1 MGTERNFKKEKR
13 KTEVT
18 TVTEVALL
26 GGRMRLAR
34 HLVLI
39 YLSTALVACSV
50 KAQTAGGLI
59 TRTPESVEQTRR
71 SEHRVTLDVQV
82 TDVSGNAVSG
92 LGQQDLTLFD
102 NGHLQTVTSFREIGA
117 SGAPAPIEAILL
129 LDTMNA
135 SFQDVVIER
144 EGIDKFLRQNGGHLA
159 LPVSIVF
166 LSDTG
171 VKLNK
176 PSQDGNSLGE
186 DLKKMQTPMRVL
198 GSAQGAEGAQDRSQ
212 RSLRAVQ
219 MLSSYE
225 APRPGRKLLIWVGPG
240 WPLLSRST
248 AQVSAKDQR
257 RYFDSIVDMTTALR
271 RAHITLYSVAPLN
284 LAQVGGQNPFLYQA
298 YLKGVENPA
307 QADSQNLALQ
317 VLAVHSGGLVLGQ
330 SGDLAGQISLCIAD
344 GQTYYEISFDAVED
358 GTSIQYRALQV
369 KLNRTGTLARTNSA
383 YYAGVP
389 EDTAGAPPSTSAL
402 STTPAVPGSQLLQA
416 EARLV
421 VEDVTVLDKKG
432 LPVKGLSSADFV
444 LREDNTPQKI
454 VSVEEHSALGEVV
467 AVAPAVASADGTVVA
482 SNKPP
487 AESVWNVLLI
497 DLYNTP
503 NEARGRLQSQL
514 EQFLKQLPEH
524 EPVALVT
531 MSSHIKVETSFQDGA
546 GEAYRYLRKNGLGP
560 VDSSTPANIVE
571 RQEPDMPSADL
582 AGTVV
587 PHQANTDVDRQANRG
602 QTTMDCFSALA
613 QWLAPYPGRKKVYWL
628 SGGFPL
634 QGQPFGVAG
643 YSLNRP
649 GLGPDTKGG
658 HPIPMQ
664 QKTDKELEMA
674 RVAIYPLDSRGVAAP
689 DTAGVTSADT
699 TYTANVAIVSGM
711 DDDLSAGRRQEMLE
725 IAKATGGTAQF
736 NNNISQALRDDFNR
750 ANTYYTVAY
759 TPPDKEWQ
767 GAYHRIQV
775 SVDKPEAQLVYRD
788 GYYARTAE
796 AEAKPTPEQFR
807 DALRLGA
814 PSEQAVQFTSQIT
827 KSGESATVEYGVE
840 PRTVNFQEDAS
851 GQFLTDIDFAILEYD
866 AKGKVLEKSAIRL
879 SGKMTPEQRAHLSS
893 KTLSAKQT
901 ITLRAGATNLVLGV
915 RDRVSG
921 RIGRVEVPLGSP

>member
-1 MGTERNFKKEKR
+1 
-13 KTEVT
+13 
-18 TVTEVALL
+18 
-26 GGRMRLAR
+26 MRRAQ

-39 YLSTALVACSV
+39 YLSTTFLACSV
-50 KAQTAGGLI
+50 VAQTTGGLI
-59 TRTPESVEQTRR
+59 KRTPEGVEQTKR
-71 SEHRVTLDVQV
+71 SERRVTLDVQV
-82 TDVSGNAVSG
+82 TDVSGKAVSG

-102 NGHLQTVTSFREIGA
+102 NGHPQTVTSFREIGG
-117 SGAPAPIEAILL
+117 SSVPAPTEAILL

-135 SFQDVVIER
+135 SPADVVIER
-144 EGIDKFLRQNGGHLA
+144 QGIDQFLRQNGGHLA

-166 LSDTG
+166 LADTG

-176 PSQDGNSLGE
+176 ASQDGNSLAE
-186 DLKKMQTPMRVL
+186 DLKKLQTPMRVL
-198 GSAQGAEGAQDRSQ
+198 SSAQGAEGAQDRSQ

-219 MLSSYE
+219 QLSIYE
-225 APRPGRKLLIWVGPG
+225 AARPGRKLLIWVGPG

-248 AQVSAKDQR
+248 VQLGAKDQR
-257 RYFDSIVDMTTALR
+257 RYFDSIVDITTALR

-284 LAQVGGQNPFLYQA
+284 LAEVGGPNPFLYKS

-307 QADSQNLALQ
+307 QADSPNLAIQ
-317 VLAVHSGGLVLGQ
+317 VLAVHSGGLVLSK
-330 SGDLAGQISLCIAD
+330 SGDLAGEISLCTAD
-344 GQTYYEISFDAVED
+344 GQKYYEISFDAAGD
-358 GTSIQYRALQV
+358 DTSIQYRALQV
-369 KLNRTGTLARTNSA
+369 KVERPGAQARTSSA
-383 YYAGVP
+383 YYTGVP
-389 EDTAGAPPSTSAL
+389 QDTAGVPPSTSAL
-402 STTPAVPGSQLLQA
+402 STAPAVPAPQVLKAQ
-416 EARLV
+416 ARLV
-421 VEDVTVLDKKG
+421 LEDVTALDKNG

-454 VSVEEHSALGEVV
+454 VSVEEHGALADATSA
-467 AVAPAVASADGTVVA
+467 APTGGSPDGTIVA

-487 AESVWNVLLI
+487 AGSVWNVVLI

-531 MSSHIKVETSFQDGA
+531 MSGHIKIETSFQDGA

-560 VDSSTPANIVE
+560 VDSSTPGSIVE

-602 QTTMDCFSALA
+602 QTTMDCFSAIA
-613 QWLAPYPGRKKVYWL
+613 QWLAPYPGRKNVYWL

-634 QGQPFGVAG
+634 QGRPFGVAG
-643 YSLNRP
+643 Y
-649 GLGPDTKGG
+649 GADTKGG

-664 QKTDKELEMA
+664 QKTDKELETA
-674 RVAIYPLDSRGVAAP
+674 RVAIYPVDSRGVPAP
-689 DTAGVTSADT
+689 DIAGITSADT
-699 TYTANVAIVSGM
+699 TYTGGVAVASAM
-711 DDDLSAGRRQEMLE
+711 DADLSAGRRQEMLA

-736 NNNISQALRDDFNR
+736 NNNITQALRDDFNI
-750 ANTYYTVAY
+750 ANTYYTIAY
-759 TPPDKEWQ
+759 TPPDKDWQ
-767 GAYHRIQV
+767 GGYHRVQI
-775 SVDKPEAQLVYRD
+775 SVDKPEAQLVYRE
-788 GYYARTAE
+788 GYYARSAE

-814 PSEQAVQFTSQIT
+814 PAEQALQFTSQIT
-827 KSGESATVEYGVE
+827 KSGELATVEYGVE
-840 PRTVNFQEDAS
+840 PKTVNFEEDAS
-851 GQFLTDIDFAILEYD
+851 GQLLIDIDFAILEYD
-866 AKGKVLEKSAIRL
+866 AKGKVLDKSAIRL
-879 SGKMTPEQRAHLSS
+879 SGKMTPEQRVHLTS

-901 ITLRAGATNLVLGV
+901 ITLKAGATNLVLGV

-921 RIGRVEVPLGSP
+921 RFGRVEVPLINP

>member
-1 MGTERNFKKEKR
+1 MCLQ
-13 KTEVT
+13 
-18 TVTEVALL
+18 ALL
-26 GGRMRLAR
+26 LVCLLAGS
-34 HLVLI
+34 LV
-39 YLSTALVACSV
+39 CSV
-50 KAQTAGGLI
+50 DAQTTGGL
-59 TRTPESVEQTRR
+59 TKRTPENVEQTRR
-71 SEHRVTLDVQV
+71 SERRVTLDVQV
-82 TDVSGNAVSG
+82 TDASGTPVSG
-92 LGQQDLTLFD
+92 LEQQDLTLLD
-102 NGHLQTVTSFREIGA
+102 DGHPQTITSFREI
-117 SGAPAPIEAILL
+117 SGSSVPPPAEAILL

-135 SFQDVVIER
+135 SSADVVIER
-144 EGIDKFLRQNGGHLA
+144 QGIDKFLRQNGGHLA

-166 LSDTG
+166 LADTG

-176 PSQDGNSLGE
+176 ASQNGNALAE

-219 MLSSYE
+219 MLSTYE
-225 APRPGRKLLIWVGPG
+225 VARPGRKLLIWVGPG

-248 AQVSAKDQR
+248 AQLSAKDQR
-257 RYFDSIVDMTTALR
+257 RYYDSIVDMTTALR

-284 LAQVGGQNPFLYQA
+284 LAQVSGQNSFLYQA

-307 QADSQNLALQ
+307 QADSPNLALQ

-330 SGDLAGQISLCIAD
+330 SGDLAGQISLCVAD
-344 GQTYYEISFDAVED
+344 GQRYYEISFDAAEA
-358 GTSIQYRALQV
+358 GTSIQYRALHM
-369 KLNRTGTLARTNSA
+369 KLNRTGTQARTNSA

-389 EDTAGAPPSTSAL
+389 QDTAGAPPSTSAL
-402 STTPAVPGSQLLQA
+402 STAPAVPASQVLQT

-421 VEDVTVLDKKG
+421 LEDVTVLDKKG

-444 LREDNTPQKI
+444 LREDNAPQKI

-467 AVAPAVASADGTVVA
+467 AVAPTVASVDGTVVA
-482 SNKPP
+482 SNKPQ
-487 AESVWNVLLI
+487 AGSVWNVVLI

-503 NEARGRLQSQL
+503 NEVRGRLQSQL

-531 MSSHIKVETSFQDGA
+531 MSSHIKIETSFQDGA

-587 PHQANTDVDRQANRG
+587 SHQSNTDVDRQANRG

-613 QWLAPYPGRKKVYWL
+613 QWLAPYPGRKNVYWL

-634 QGQPFGVAG
+634 QGRPFGVAG
-643 YSLNRP
+643 YSLNSP
-649 GLGPDTKGG
+649 DLGADTKGG

-664 QKTDKELEMA
+664 QKTDKELETA
-674 RVAIYPLDSRGVAAP
+674 RVAIYPVDSRGVPAP
-689 DTAGVTSADT
+689 DIAGVTSADT
-699 TYTANVAIVSGM
+699 TYTANVAIVSEI
-711 DDDLSAGRRQEMLE
+711 DADLSAARRQEMLE

-736 NNNISQALRDDFNR
+736 NNNITQALRDDFNR

-759 TPPDKEWQ
+759 PPPDKEWQ
-767 GAYHRIQV
+767 GAYHRIQI
-775 SVDKPEAQLVYRD
+775 SVDKPEAQLVYRL
-788 GYYARTAE
+788 GYYARNAE
-796 AEAKPTPEQFR
+796 AVAKPSPERFR
-807 DALRLGA
+807 DGLRLGA
-814 PSEQAVQFTSQIT
+814 PAEQAVQFTSQIT
-827 KSGESATVEYGVE
+827 KSGELETVEYGVE
-840 PRTVNFQEDAS
+840 PKTVNFQQDAS
-851 GQFLTDIDFAILEYD
+851 GEFLTDIDFAIMEYD
-866 AKGKVLEKSAIRL
+866 AKGKVLDKSLIRL
-879 SGKMTPEQRAHLSS
+879 SGKMTAQQVANLSS

-901 ITLRAGATNLVLGV
+901 IPLKTGATTLVLGV
-915 RDRVSG
+915 RDQISG
-921 RIGRVEVPLGSP
+921 RFGKVEVPLIAR

>member
-1 MGTERNFKKEKR
+1 MRSWPSLQLCPECVPL
-13 KTEVT
+13 TEVT
-18 TVTEVALL
+18 TVTEVAVLR
-26 GGRMRLAR
+26 GRMRLAR
-34 HLVLI
+34 YLVLI

-50 KAQTAGGLI
+50 KAQTTGGLI

-102 NGHLQTVTSFREIGA
+102 NGHPQTVTSFREIGA
-117 SGAPAPIEAILL
+117 SGATAPIEAILL

-144 EGIDKFLRQNGGHLA
+144 QGIDKFLRQNGGHLA

-176 PSQDGNSLGE
+176 PSQDGNSLAE
-186 DLKKMQTPMRVL
+186 DLKKIQTPMRVL

-212 RSLRAVQ
+212 RSLRALQ

-225 APRPGRKLLIWVGPG
+225 AARPGRKLLIWVGPG

-257 RYFDSIVDMTTALR
+257 RYFDSIVDTTTALR

-344 GQTYYEISFDAVED
+344 GRTYYEISFDAVED

-369 KLNRTGTLARTNSA
+369 KLNRTGTVARTNSA

-389 EDTAGAPPSTSAL
+389 EETAGAPPSTSAS

-421 VEDVTVLDKKG
+421 VEDVTVLDKQG

-467 AVAPAVASADGTVVA
+467 AVAPTVASADGTVVA

-514 EQFLKQLPEH
+514 EQFLKQLPEN

-560 VDSSTPANIVE
+560 VDSSTP
-571 RQEPDMPSADL
+571 
-582 AGTVV
+582 
-587 PHQANTDVDRQANRG
+587 
-602 QTTMDCFSALA
+602 
-613 QWLAPYPGRKKVYWL
+613 
-628 SGGFPL
+628 
-634 QGQPFGVAG
+634 
-643 YSLNRP
+643 
-649 GLGPDTKGG
+649 
-658 HPIPMQ
+658 
-664 QKTDKELEMA
+664 
-674 RVAIYPLDSRGVAAP
+674 
-689 DTAGVTSADT
+689 
-699 TYTANVAIVSGM
+699 
-711 DDDLSAGRRQEMLE
+711 
-725 IAKATGGTAQF
+725 
-736 NNNISQALRDDFNR
+736 
-750 ANTYYTVAY
+750 
-759 TPPDKEWQ
+759 
-767 GAYHRIQV
+767 
-775 SVDKPEAQLVYRD
+775 
-788 GYYARTAE
+788 
-796 AEAKPTPEQFR
+796 
-807 DALRLGA
+807 
-814 PSEQAVQFTSQIT
+814 
-827 KSGESATVEYGVE
+827 
-840 PRTVNFQEDAS
+840 
-851 GQFLTDIDFAILEYD
+851 
-866 AKGKVLEKSAIRL
+866 GK
-879 SGKMTPEQRAHLSS
+879 HC
-893 KTLSAKQT
+893 
-901 ITLRAGATNLVLGV
+901 
-915 RDRVSG
+915 
-921 RIGRVEVPLGSP
+921 

>member
-1 MGTERNFKKEKR
+1 
-13 KTEVT
+13 
-18 TVTEVALL
+18 
-26 GGRMRLAR
+26 MRLG

-39 YLSTALVACSV
+39 YLATAFVACSV
-50 KAQTAGGLI
+50 KAQTTGGLI
-59 TRTPESVEQTRR
+59 KRTPESAEQARR
-71 SEHRVTLDVQV
+71 SERRVTLDVQV
-82 TDVSGNAVSG
+82 TDVSGKAVSG

-102 NGHLQTVTSFREIGA
+102 NGHPQTLTSFREIG
-117 SGAPAPIEAILL
+117 GTDVPAPTEAILL

-135 SFQDVVIER
+135 SLEDVVIER
-144 EGIDKFLRQNGGHLA
+144 QGIDKFLRQNGGHLA

-166 LSDTG
+166 LADTG

-176 PSQDGNSLGE
+176 ASQDGNSLAE
-186 DLKKMQTPMRVL
+186 DLKKLQTPMRVL
-198 GSAQGAEGAQDRSQ
+198 GSAQGAGGAQDRSQ
-212 RSLRAVQ
+212 RSLRAMQ
-219 MLSSYE
+219 LLSTYE
-225 APRPGRKLLIWVGPG
+225 AARPGRKLLIWVGPG

-248 AQVSAKDQR
+248 AQLSAQDQK

-284 LAQVGGQNPFLYQA
+284 LAQVSGQNPFFYKT

-307 QADSQNLALQ
+307 QADSPNLALQ
-317 VLAVHSGGLVLGQ
+317 VLALHSGGLVLDK

-344 GQTYYEISFDAVED
+344 GQRYYEISFDAAED

-369 KLNRTGTLARTNSA
+369 KVDRTGAQARTNSA

-389 EDTAGAPPSTSAL
+389 QSTAGSPQATPSQSTSGTA
-402 STTPAVPGSQLLQA
+402 PASPVLLT

-421 VEDVTVLDKKG
+421 IEDVTVLDKKG

-444 LREDNTPQKI
+444 LQEDNNPQKI
-454 VSVEEHSALGEVV
+454 VSFEEHSAVEGAMAAAPSDN
-467 AVAPAVASADGTVVA
+467 AVTADGATVV

-487 AESVWNVLLI
+487 AGNVWNVVLI

-503 NEARGRLQSQL
+503 NDARGRLQSQV

-531 MSSHIKVETSFQDGA
+531 MLSHIKVETSFQDGA
-546 GEAYRYLRKNGLGP
+546 GAVYRYLRKNGLGP
-560 VDSSTPANIVE
+560 VDASTPADMIGGQDVL
-571 RQEPDMPSADL
+571 MPSADIE
-582 AGTVV
+582 GTTIVN
-587 PHQANTDVDRQANRG
+587 QANVDVDRQANRA

-613 QWLAPYPGRKKVYWL
+613 QWLAPYPGKKNVYWL

-643 YSLNRP
+643 YSLN
-649 GLGPDTKGG
+649 TAEIKEG

-664 QKTDKELEMA
+664 QKTDKELESA
-674 RVAIYPLDSRGVAAP
+674 RVAIYPVDSRGVAAP
-689 DTAGVTSADT
+689 DVPGVTTADS
-699 TYTANVAIVSGM
+699 TYGGSVAVLTAK
-711 DDDLSAGRRQEMLE
+711 DDDLLAARRSEMLE
-725 IAKATGGTAQF
+725 IAKATGGTARF
-736 NNNISQALRDDFNR
+736 SNNIAGALRDDFNL
-750 ANTYYTVAY
+750 ANSYYTVAY
-759 TPPDKEWQ
+759 TPSDKEWQ

-775 SVDKPEAQLVYRD
+775 SVDKPEAQLVFRE
-788 GYYARTAE
+788 GYYARSAE
-796 AEAKPTPEQFR
+796 PEAKPTPEQFR

-814 PSEQAVQFTSQIT
+814 PSEQAVQFTSQII

-840 PRTVNFQEDAS
+840 PKTVNFEEDAS

-866 AKGKVLEKSAIRL
+866 AKGKVLDKSAIRL
-879 SGKMTPEQRAHLSS
+879 SGKMTPEQRVHLSS

-901 ITLRAGATNLVLGV
+901 ITLKVGATNLVLGV

-921 RIGRVEVPLGSP
+921 RFGRVEVPLGKP

>member
-1 MGTERNFKKEKR
+1 
-13 KTEVT
+13 
-18 TVTEVALL
+18 
-26 GGRMRLAR
+26 MRLAR

-39 YLSTALVACSV
+39 YLSTAFVACSV
-50 KAQTAGGLI
+50 AQTTAGLI
-59 TRTPESVEQTRR
+59 KRTPESVEQTRR
-71 SEHRVTLDVQV
+71 SERRVTLDVQV
-82 TDVSGNAVSG
+82 TDVSGKAVSG

-102 NGHLQTVTSFREIGA
+102 NGHPQTVTSFREIGG
-117 SGAPAPIEAILL
+117 SDVPAPAEAILL

-135 SFQDVVIER
+135 SFQDVAIER

-166 LSDTG
+166 LADTG

-176 PSQDGNSLGE
+176 ASQDGNSLAE
-186 DLKKMQTPMRVL
+186 DLKKLQTPMRVL
-198 GSAQGAEGAQDRSQ
+198 GSAQGADGAQDRSQ
-212 RSLRAVQ
+212 RSLRAMQ
-219 MLSSYE
+219 LLSTYE
-225 APRPGRKLLIWVGPG
+225 AARPGRKLLIWVGPG

-248 AQVSAKDQR
+248 AELSTQDQR

-284 LAQVGGQNPFLYQA
+284 LAQVSGQNPFFYKT

-307 QADSQNLALQ
+307 QADSPNLALQ
-317 VLAVHSGGLVLGQ
+317 VLAVHSGGLVLDK

-344 GQTYYEISFDAVED
+344 AQSYYEISFDAAEAA
-358 GTSIQYRALQV
+358 TSPQYRALQV
-369 KLNRTGTLARTNSA
+369 KLDRTGAQARTNSA

-389 EDTAGAPPSTSAL
+389 ENTAGVPPSTSAVPTA
-402 STTPAVPGSQLLQA
+402 SAVPAPQVLQT

-421 VEDVTVLDKKG
+421 LEDVTVLDKKG

-454 VSVEEHSALGEVV
+454 VSVEEHSALGD
-467 AVAPAVASADGTVVA
+467 AIAAAPTVGYTDGTVVA

-487 AESVWNVLLI
+487 AGSVWNVLLI

-524 EPVALVT
+524 QPVALVT
-531 MSSHIKVETSFQDGA
+531 MLSHIKIDTSFQEGA

-571 RQEPDMPSADL
+571 RQEVEMPSADL

-587 PHQANTDVDRQANRG
+587 PHQANIDVDRQANRG

-613 QWLAPYPGRKKVYWL
+613 QWLAPYPGRKNVYWL

-643 YSLNRP
+643 YDLNRP
-649 GLGPDTKGG
+649 DLGPDTKGG

-664 QKTDKELEMA
+664 QKTDKELETA
-674 RVAIYPLDSRGVAAP
+674 RVAIYPVDARGVAAP
-689 DTAGVTSADT
+689 DIAGVTSADT
-699 TYTANVAIVSGM
+699 TYTANVAIVSEK
-711 DDDLSAGRRQEMLE
+711 DADLSAGQRQEMLE
-725 IAKATGGTAQF
+725 IAKATGGTARF
-736 NNNISQALRDDFNR
+736 NNNITQALRDDFNQ
-750 ANTYYTVAY
+750 ANTYYTIAY

-775 SVDKPEAQLVYRD
+775 AVGKPEVQLVYRD

-796 AEAKPTPEQFR
+796 PEAKPTPEEFR
-807 DALRLGA
+807 GALRLGA

-840 PRTVNFQEDAS
+840 PKTVNFQEDAS

-866 AKGKVLEKSAIRL
+866 AKGKVLDKSLIRL
-879 SGKMTPEQRAHLSS
+879 SGKMTPEQRSHLSS
-893 KTLSAKQT
+893 KTLTAKQT
-901 ITLRAGATNLVLGV
+901 ITLRVGATNLVLGV

-921 RIGRVEVPLGSP
+921 RFGRVEVPLGSP

>member
-1 MGTERNFKKEKR
+1 
-13 KTEVT
+13 
-18 TVTEVALL
+18 
-26 GGRMRLAR
+26 MRLAR
-34 HLVLI
+34 HLVLV
-39 YLSTALVACSV
+39 YLSTAFVVCPV
-50 KAQTAGGLI
+50 KAQTTGELI
-59 TRTPESVEQTRR
+59 KRTPESAEQAMRLER
-71 SEHRVTLDVQV
+71 RVTLDVQV
-82 TDVSGNAVSG
+82 TDVSGKAVSG
-92 LGQQDLTLFD
+92 LGQQDLTLLD
-102 NGHLQTVTSFREIGA
+102 NGHPQTIASFREI
-117 SGAPAPIEAILL
+117 SGSGVSSPAEAILL

-135 SFQDVVIER
+135 SPQDVVIER
-144 EGIDKFLRQNGGHLA
+144 QGIDKFLRQNGGQLA

-166 LSDTG
+166 LADTG

-176 PSQDGNSLGE
+176 PSQDGNSLAE

-225 APRPGRKLLIWVGPG
+225 APRPGKKLLIWVGPG

-248 AQVSAKDQR
+248 AQLSAKDQR
-257 RYFDSIVDMTTALR
+257 RYFDSIVDITTALR

-284 LAQVGGQNPFLYQA
+284 LAQVGGQNPFLYKT

-307 QADSQNLALQ
+307 QADSENLALQ

-344 GQTYYEISFDAVED
+344 SQTYYEISFDAVED

-369 KLNRTGTLARTNSA
+369 KLSRTGAQARTNSA

-389 EDTAGAPPSTSAL
+389 QDTAGAPPSTSAL
-402 STTPAVPGSQLLQA
+402 STTPAVPGAQVLQA

-421 VEDVTVLDKKG
+421 LEDVTVLDKKG
-432 LPVKGLSSADFV
+432 LPVKGLSSTDFV
-444 LREDNTPQKI
+444 LREDNAPQKI
-454 VSVEEHSALGEVV
+454 VSVEEHSGLGD
-467 AVAPAVASADGTVVA
+467 AVAATSTVASPDGTVVV

-514 EQFLKQLPEH
+514 ERFLKQLPEH

-531 MSSHIKVETSFQDGA
+531 MSSHIKIESSFQDGA

-613 QWLAPYPGRKKVYWL
+613 QWLAPYPGRKNVYWL

-634 QGQPFGVAG
+634 QGRPFGVAG
-643 YSLNRP
+643 YILNGP
-649 GLGPDTKGG
+649 LLGADTKGG

-664 QKTDKELEMA
+664 QKTDKELEIA
-674 RVAIYPLDSRGVAAP
+674 RVAIYPVDSRGVAAP
-689 DTAGVTSADT
+689 DIAGVTSADT
-699 TYTANVAIVSGM
+699 TYTANVAIVSEM
-711 DDDLSAGRRQEMLE
+711 DADLSAARRQEMLE
-725 IAKATGGTAQF
+725 IARATGGTAKF
-736 NNNISQALRDDFNR
+736 NNNISQVLRDDFNQ

-759 TPPDKEWQ
+759 PPPDKEWQ
-767 GAYHRIQV
+767 GAYHHVQI
-775 SVDKPEAQLVYRD
+775 SVDKPEAQLDYRE
-788 GYYARTAE
+788 GYYARSPE
-796 AEAKPTPEQFR
+796 AEAKPTPEQFS
-807 DALRLGA
+807 DALRMGA
-814 PSEQAVQFTSQIT
+814 PDEQAVQFTSQIS
-827 KSGESATVEYGVE
+827 KSGELATVEYGVE
-840 PRTVNFQEDAS
+840 PKTVNFQQDAS
-851 GQFLTDIDFAILEYD
+851 SQFLTDIDFAILEYD
-866 AKGKVLEKSAIRL
+866 AKGKVLDKSLIRL
-879 SGKMTPEQRAHLSS
+879 SGKMTAQQVANLTS

-901 ITLRAGATNLVLGV
+901 IPLKVGATTLVLGV
-915 RDRVSG
+915 RDQISG
-921 RIGRVEVPLGSP
+921 RFGRVEVPLGKP

>member
-467 AVAPAVASADGTVVA
+467 AVAPTVASADGTVVA

-613 QWLAPYPGRKKVYWL
+613 QWLAPYPGRKNVYWL

>member
-1 MGTERNFKKEKR
+1 
-13 KTEVT
+13 
-18 TVTEVALL
+18 
-26 GGRMRLAR
+26 MRRAR

-39 YLSTALVACSV
+39 YLSIAFVAFSV
-50 KAQTAGGLI
+50 DAQTTGGLI
-59 TRTPESVEQTRR
+59 KRTPEGVEQTRR
-71 SEHRVTLDVQV
+71 LERRVTLDVQV
-82 TDVSGNAVSG
+82 TDASGKPVSG

-102 NGHLQTVTSFREIGA
+102 NGQLQTVTSFREIDG
-117 SGAPAPIEAILL
+117 SGVPAPTEAVLL

-135 SFQDVVIER
+135 SSEDVVLER
-144 EGIDKFLRQNGGHLA
+144 QGIDKFLRLNGGRLA

-166 LSDTG
+166 LADTG

-176 PSQDGNSLGE
+176 ASRDGNALAE
-186 DLKKMQTPMRVL
+186 DLEKVQTPMRVI

-219 MLSSYE
+219 MLSTYE

-240 WPLLSRST
+240 WPLLARST
-248 AQVSAKDQR
+248 AQLSAKDQR
-257 RYFDSIVDMTTALR
+257 RYFDSIVDITTALR

-344 GQTYYEISFDAVED
+344 GQTYYEISFDAAEHA
-358 GTSIQYRALQV
+358 TSIQYRALQV
-369 KLNRTGTLARTNSA
+369 KLNRTGTQARTNSA

-389 EDTAGAPPSTSAL
+389 QDTAGPPPATSAL
-402 STTPAVPGSQLLQA
+402 STSPSVPGSQVLQA

-421 VEDVTVLDKKG
+421 LEDVTVLDKKG
-432 LPVKGLSSADFV
+432 LPVKGLTSADFV

-454 VSVEEHSALGEVV
+454 MSVEEHSAVGDVV
-467 AVAPAVASADGTVVA
+467 PSAPTGGSPDGTVVV
-482 SNKPP
+482 SNKPQ
-487 AESVWNVLLI
+487 AGSVWNVLLI
-497 DLYNTP
+497 DIYNTP

-531 MSSHIKVETSFQDGA
+531 MSSHIKIDSSFQDGA

-560 VDSSTPANIVE
+560 ADSSTPANIVE

-613 QWLAPYPGRKKVYWL
+613 QWLAPYPGRKNVYWL

-634 QGQPFGVAG
+634 QGRPFGVAG
-643 YSLNRP
+643 YILNGP
-649 GLGPDTKGG
+649 VLGADAKGG

-664 QKTDKELEMA
+664 QKTDKELEAA
-674 RVAIYPLDSRGVAAP
+674 RVAIYPVDARGVPAP
-689 DTAGVTSADT
+689 DIAGVTSADT
-699 TYTANVAIVSGM
+699 TYTANVAIASAM
-711 DDDLSAGRRQEMLE
+711 DADLSAARRQEMLE
-725 IAKATGGTAQF
+725 IAKATGGKAQF
-736 NNNISQALRDDFNR
+736 NNNITQALRDDFNQ
-750 ANTYYTVAY
+750 AKTYYTVAY
-759 TPPDKEWQ
+759 TPPDKGWQ

-775 SVDKPEAQLVYRD
+775 SVDKPEAQLVYRE
-788 GYYARTAE
+788 GYYARSAE
-796 AEAKPTPEQFR
+796 AEAKPTQEQFR
-807 DALRLGA
+807 DALRLSA
-814 PSEQAVQFTSQIT
+814 PAEQAVQFTSQVT
-827 KSGESATVEYGVE
+827 RSGESATVAYGVE
-840 PRTVNFQEDAS
+840 PNTVNFQEDAS

-866 AKGKVLEKSAIRL
+866 AKGKVLDKSLIRL
-879 SGKMTPEQRAHLSS
+879 SGTMTPEQRAQLSS

-921 RIGRVEVPLGSP
+921 RFGRVEVPLAGP

>member
-1 MGTERNFKKEKR
+1 
-13 KTEVT
+13 VT
-18 TVTEVALL
+18 PVTEEAVL
-26 GGRMRLAR
+26 GARMRLAR

-39 YLSTALVACSV
+39 CLSTAFVACSV
-50 KAQTAGGLI
+50 KAQTTGGLI
-59 TRTPESVEQTRR
+59 KRTPESAEQARR
-71 SEHRVTLDVQV
+71 LERRVTLDVRV
-82 TDVSGNAVSG
+82 TDGSGKAVSG
-92 LGQQDLTLFD
+92 LGQQDFTLFD
-102 NGHLQTVTSFREIGA
+102 NGHPQTVTSFREIGG
-117 SGAPAPIEAILL
+117 SNVPAPTEAILL

-135 SFQDVVIER
+135 SLEDVVIER
-144 EGIDKFLRQNGGHLA
+144 QGIDKFLRQNGGHLA

-166 LSDTG
+166 LADTG

-176 PSQDGNSLGE
+176 ASQDGNSLAE
-186 DLKKMQTPMRVL
+186 DLKKLQTPMRVL
-198 GSAQGAEGAQDRSQ
+198 GSAQGADGAQDRSQ
-212 RSLRAVQ
+212 RSLRA
-219 MLSSYE
+219 MRLLSTYE
-225 APRPGRKLLIWVGPG
+225 AARPGRKLLIWVGPG

-248 AQVSAKDQR
+248 AELSAQDQR
-257 RYFDSIVDMTTALR
+257 RYFDSIVDTTTALR

-284 LAQVGGQNPFLYQA
+284 LAQVSGQNPFLYKT

-307 QADSQNLALQ
+307 QADSPNLALQ
-317 VLAVHSGGLVLGQ
+317 VLALHSGGLVLDK

-344 GQTYYEISFDAVED
+344 AQSYYEISFDAGEAA
-358 GTSIQYRALQV
+358 TSPQYRALQV
-369 KLNRTGTLARTNSA
+369 KLDRMGAQARTNSA

-389 EDTAGAPPSTSAL
+389 ENTAGVPPSTSAL
-402 STTPAVPGSQLLQA
+402 PTAPAVPVPRVLQT

-421 VEDVTVLDKKG
+421 LEDVTVLDKEG

-454 VSVEEHSALGEVV
+454 VSVEEHSAVGD
-467 AVAPAVASADGTVVA
+467 AIAAAPTVGYKDGTIVA

-487 AESVWNVLLI
+487 EGSVWNVLLI

-524 EPVALVT
+524 QPVAVVT
-531 MSSHIKVETSFQDGA
+531 MLSHIKIETSFQDGA
-546 GEAYRYLRKNGLGP
+546 AAAYQYLRKNGLGP
-560 VDSSTPANIVE
+560 VDPSTPANIVE

-582 AGTVV
+582 AGTVI
-587 PHQANTDVDRQANRG
+587 PHQANTDVDRQASRA

-613 QWLAPYPGRKKVYWL
+613 QWLAPYPGRKNVYWL

-649 GLGPDTKGG
+649 DLGPDTKGG

-664 QKTDKELEMA
+664 QKTDKELETA
-674 RVAIYPLDSRGVAAP
+674 RVAIYPVDARGVAAP
-689 DTAGVTSADT
+689 DIAGVTSADT
-699 TYTANVAIVSGM
+699 TYTANVAIVSEK
-711 DDDLSAGRRQEMLE
+711 DADLSAGQRQEMLE
-725 IAKATGGTAQF
+725 IAKATGGTARF
-736 NNNISQALRDDFNR
+736 SNNITQALRDDFNQ
-750 ANTYYTVAY
+750 ANTYYTIAY

-775 SVDKPEAQLVYRD
+775 AVGEPEAQLAYRE
-788 GYYARTAE
+788 GYYARSAE
-796 AEAKPTPEQFR
+796 AEAKPTPEEFR

-840 PRTVNFQEDAS
+840 PKTVNFEEDAS

-866 AKGKVLEKSAIRL
+866 AKGKVLDKSAIRL
-879 SGKMTPEQRAHLSS
+879 SGKMTPEQRANLSS
-893 KTLSAKQT
+893 KTLTAKQT
-901 ITLRAGATNLVLGV
+901 ITLKVGAANLVLGV

-921 RIGRVEVPLGSP
+921 RFGRVEVPLEKP

>member
-1 MGTERNFKKEKR
+1 MCLQ
-13 KTEVT
+13 
-18 TVTEVALL
+18 ALL
-26 GGRMRLAR
+26 LVCLLAGS
-34 HLVLI
+34 LV
-39 YLSTALVACSV
+39 CSV
-50 KAQTAGGLI
+50 DAQTTGGL
-59 TRTPESVEQTRR
+59 TKRTPENVEQTRR
-71 SEHRVTLDVQV
+71 SERRVTLDVQV
-82 TDVSGNAVSG
+82 TDASGTPVSG
-92 LGQQDLTLFD
+92 LEQQDLTLLD
-102 NGHLQTVTSFREIGA
+102 DGHPQTITAFREI
-117 SGAPAPIEAILL
+117 SGSSVPPPAEAILL

-135 SFQDVVIER
+135 SSADVVIER
-144 EGIDKFLRQNGGHLA
+144 QGIDKFLRQNGGHLA

-166 LSDTG
+166 LADTG

-176 PSQDGNSLGE
+176 PSQDGNSLAE

-219 MLSSYE
+219 MLSTYE
-225 APRPGRKLLIWVGPG
+225 AARPGRKLLIWVGPG

-248 AQVSAKDQR
+248 AQLSAKDQR
-257 RYFDSIVDMTTALR
+257 RYYDSIVDMTTALR

-284 LAQVGGQNPFLYQA
+284 LAQVSGQNSFLYQT

-307 QADSQNLALQ
+307 QADSPNLALQ

-330 SGDLAGQISLCIAD
+330 SGDLAGQISLCVAD
-344 GQTYYEISFDAVED
+344 GQRYYEISFDAAED

-369 KLNRTGTLARTNSA
+369 KLNRTGAQARTNSA
-383 YYAGVP
+383 YYTGVP
-389 EDTAGAPPSTSAL
+389 QDTAGAPPSASAL
-402 STTPAVPGSQLLQA
+402 STVPAVPGSQVLQA

-421 VEDVTVLDKKG
+421 LEDVTVLDKKG

-444 LREDNTPQKI
+444 LREDNAPQKI
-454 VSVEEHSALGEVV
+454 VSVEEHSALGD
-467 AVAPAVASADGTVVA
+467 AVAAVPTVGSVDGTVFA
-482 SNKPP
+482 SNKPQ
-487 AESVWNVLLI
+487 AGSVWNVLLI

-531 MSSHIKVETSFQDGA
+531 MSSHIKIVTSFQDGA

-587 PHQANTDVDRQANRG
+587 PHQANTDVDRQANRA

-613 QWLAPYPGRKKVYWL
+613 QWLAPYPGRKNVYWL

-634 QGQPFGVAG
+634 QGRPFGVAG
-643 YSLNRP
+643 YSLNSP
-649 GLGPDTKGG
+649 DLGSDTKGG

-664 QKTDKELEMA
+664 QKTDKELETA
-674 RVAIYPLDSRGVAAP
+674 RVAIYPVDARGVAAP
-689 DTAGVTSADT
+689 DIAGVTSADT
-699 TYTANVAIVSGM
+699 AYTANVAIVSEI
-711 DDDLSAGRRQEMLE
+711 DADLSAARRQEMLE

-736 NNNISQALRDDFNR
+736 NNNITQALRDDFNR

-759 TPPDKEWQ
+759 PPPDKEWK
-767 GAYHRIQV
+767 GAYHRVQI
-775 SVDKPEAQLVYRD
+775 SVDKPEAQLVYRE
-788 GYYARTAE
+788 GYYARSAE
-796 AEAKPTPEQFR
+796 AEAKPTPDQFR
-807 DALRLGA
+807 AALRLGA
-814 PSEQAVQFTSQIT
+814 PAEEAVQFTSQIT
-827 KSGESATVEYGVE
+827 KSGELATVEYGVE
-840 PRTVNFQEDAS
+840 PKTVNFQEDAS

-866 AKGKVLEKSAIRL
+866 AKEKVLEKSLIRL
-879 SGKMTPEQRAHLSS
+879 SGKMTAQQVANLSS

-901 ITLRAGATNLVLGV
+901 IPLKAGATILVLGV
-915 RDRVSG
+915 MDQISG
-921 RIGRVEVPLGSP
+921 RFGKVEVPLIAR

>member
-1 MGTERNFKKEKR
+1 
-13 KTEVT
+13 
-18 TVTEVALL
+18 
-26 GGRMRLAR
+26 MRLAR
-34 HLVLI
+34 HLVFI
-39 YLSTALVACSV
+39 YLSTAFVACSV
-50 KAQTAGGLI
+50 TAQTTGGLI
-59 TRTPESVEQTRR
+59 KRTPESVEQTRR
-71 SEHRVTLDVQV
+71 SERRVTLDVQV
-82 TDVSGNAVSG
+82 TDVSGKAVSG
-92 LGQQDLTLFD
+92 LGEQDLTLFD
-102 NGHLQTVTSFREIGA
+102 NGRPQTATSFREIGG
-117 SGAPAPIEAILL
+117 SGVPAPAEAILL
-129 LDTMNA
+129 LDTMNG
-135 SFQDVVIER
+135 SFEDVVIER
-144 EGIDKFLRQNGGHLA
+144 QGIDKFLRLNGGHLA
-159 LPVSIVF
+159 IPTSIVF
-166 LSDTG
+166 LADTG

-176 PSQDGNSLGE
+176 ASRDGNSLAE
-186 DLKKMQTPMRVL
+186 DLKKLQTPMRVL
-198 GSAQGAEGAQDRSQ
+198 GSAQGADGAQDRSQ

-219 MLSSYE
+219 MLSTYE
-225 APRPGRKLLIWVGPG
+225 ATRPGRKLLIWVSPG

-248 AQVSAKDQR
+248 AELSARDQR

-271 RAHITLYSVAPLN
+271 RAHITLYNVAPLN
-284 LAQVGGQNPFLYQA
+284 LAQVNGQNPFFYKT

-307 QADSQNLALQ
+307 QADSPNLALQ
-317 VLAVHSGGLVLGQ
+317 VLAIHSGGLVLDK

-344 GQTYYEISFDAVED
+344 AQSYYEISFDAAEAA
-358 GTSIQYRALQV
+358 TSPQYRALQV
-369 KLNRTGTLARTNSA
+369 KLDSTRVQARTNWA

-389 EDTAGAPPSTSAL
+389 ENTAGVPPSTSAL
-402 STTPAVPGSQLLQA
+402 PTASTVPVPRVLQT

-421 VEDVTVLDKKG
+421 LEDVTVRDKEG
-432 LPVKGLSSADFV
+432 LPVKGLSSADFA

-454 VSVEEHSALGEVV
+454 VSVEEHSASGDAIAATPTVGYT
-467 AVAPAVASADGTVVA
+467 DGTVVA

-487 AESVWNVLLI
+487 EGSVWNVLLI

-524 EPVALVT
+524 QPVAVVT
-531 MSSHIKVETSFQDGA
+531 MLSHIKIETSFQDGA
-546 GEAYRYLRKNGLGP
+546 AAAYQYLRKNGLGP

-582 AGTVV
+582 AGTVI
-587 PHQANTDVDRQANRG
+587 PHQANTDVDRQANRA

-613 QWLAPYPGRKKVYWL
+613 QWLAPYPGRKNVYWL

-634 QGQPFGVAG
+634 QGRPFGVAG
-643 YSLNRP
+643 YSVTDLA
-649 GLGPDTKGG
+649 PDTKGG

-664 QKTDKELEMA
+664 QRTDKQLETA
-674 RVAIYPLDSRGVAAP
+674 RVAIYPVDARGVAAP
-689 DTAGVTSADT
+689 DIAGVTSADT
-699 TYTANVAIVSGM
+699 TYSGQVAIVSEIDAG
-711 DDDLSAGRRQEMLE
+711 LSAARRQEMLE
-725 IAKATGGTAQF
+725 IARATGGTARF
-736 NNNISQALRDDFNR
+736 SNNITQALRDDFNQ

-759 TPPDKEWQ
+759 PPPDKEWQ

-775 SVDKPEAQLVYRD
+775 SVDKPEAQLVYRE
-788 GYYARTAE
+788 GYYARSSE

-840 PRTVNFQEDAS
+840 PKTVNFEEDAS

-866 AKGKVLEKSAIRL
+866 AKGKVLDKSAIRL

-901 ITLRAGATNLVLGV
+901 ITLKVGATNLVLGV

-921 RIGRVEVPLGSP
+921 RFGRVEVPLGKP

>member
-1 MGTERNFKKEKR
+1 MLSKR
-13 KTEVT
+13 
-18 TVTEVALL
+18 
-26 GGRMRLAR
+26 
-34 HLVLI
+34 
-39 YLSTALVACSV
+39 
-50 KAQTAGGLI
+50 GGLN
-59 TRTPESVEQTRR
+59 S
-71 SEHRVTLDVQV
+71 RVTLDVQV
-82 TDVSGNAVSG
+82 TDASGKPVSG
-92 LGQQDLTLFD
+92 LGQQDLTLLD
-102 NGHLQTVTSFREIGA
+102 NGHPQMVTSFREIDGNA
-117 SGAPAPIEAILL
+117 VPAPTEVILL

-135 SFQDVVIER
+135 TPEDVVIER
-144 EGIDKFLRQNGGHLA
+144 QGIDKFLRQNGGHLA

-166 LSDTG
+166 LADTG

-176 PSQDGNSLGE
+176 ASQDGNSLAE
-186 DLKKMQTPMRVL
+186 DLKKLQTPMRVL
-198 GSAQGAEGAQDRSQ
+198 SSAQGAEGAQDRSQ

-219 MLSSYE
+219 LLSTYE

-240 WPLLSRST
+240 WPLLSRSA
-248 AQVSAKDQR
+248 AQLSTKDQR

-284 LAQVGGQNPFLYQA
+284 LAQNSGQNPFLYET
-298 YLKGVENPA
+298 YLKGVETPA
-307 QADSQNLALQ
+307 QADSTNLALQ
-317 VLAVHSGGLVLGQ
+317 VLAVHSGGLVLGR
-330 SGDLAGQISLCIAD
+330 SGDLAGQISLCVAD
-344 GQTYYEISFDAVED
+344 AQRYYEISFDAAEAD
-358 GTSIQYRALQV
+358 TSIQYRALQV
-369 KLNRTGTLARTNSA
+369 KLDRTGAQARTNSA

-389 EDTAGAPPSTSAL
+389 QNTAGVPPSTSAL
-402 STTPAVPGSQLLQA
+402 LTAPAVPGPQVLQA
-416 EARLV
+416 EAHLV
-421 VEDVTVLDKKG
+421 LEDVTVLDKKG

-454 VSVEEHSALGEVV
+454 VSVEEHRALGDAIV
-467 AVAPAVASADGTVVA
+467 AAPTGGSADGTIVA

-487 AESVWNVLLI
+487 AGSVWNVLLI

-531 MSSHIKVETSFQDGA
+531 MSSHIKIETSFQDGA

-587 PHQANTDVDRQANRG
+587 PHQANTDVDRQANRA

-613 QWLAPYPGRKKVYWL
+613 QWLAPYPGRKNVYWL

-643 YSLNRP
+643 YSLNTP
-649 GLGPDTKGG
+649 GLGADTKGG

-664 QKTDKELEMA
+664 QKTDKELETA
-674 RVAIYPLDSRGVAAP
+674 RVAIYPVDARGVAAP
-689 DTAGVTSADT
+689 DIAGVTSADT

-711 DDDLSAGRRQEMLE
+711 DADLSAGRRQEMLE
-725 IAKATGGTAQF
+725 IARATGGTAQF

-750 ANTYYTVAY
+750 ANPYYTVAY

-767 GAYHRIQV
+767 GAYHRVQI
-775 SVDKPEAQLVYRD
+775 SVDKPEAQLVYRE
-788 GYYARTAE
+788 GYYARSAE
-796 AEAKPTPEQFR
+796 VEAKSTPEQFR

-814 PSEQAVQFTSQIT
+814 PAEQAVQFTSTIT
-827 KSGESATVEYGVE
+827 RSGELATAEYSVE
-840 PRTVNFQEDAS
+840 PKTVDLQEDAS
-851 GQFLTDIDFAILEYD
+851 GQFLTDIDFAMLEYD
-866 AKGKVLEKSAIRL
+866 AKGKVLDKSLIRL
-879 SGKMTPEQRAHLSS
+879 SGKMTPEQRVHLSS

-901 ITLRAGATNLVLGV
+901 IPIKAGATTLVLGV
-915 RDRVSG
+915 RDQISG
-921 RIGRVEVPLGSP
+921 RFGKVEVPLISR

>member
-1 MGTERNFKKEKR
+1 M
-13 KTEVT
+13 
-18 TVTEVALL
+18 
-26 GGRMRLAR
+26 
-34 HLVLI
+34 
-39 YLSTALVACSV
+39 
-50 KAQTAGGLI
+50 
-59 TRTPESVEQTRR
+59 
-71 SEHRVTLDVQV
+71 
-82 TDVSGNAVSG
+82 SG

-102 NGHLQTVTSFREIGA
+102 NGHPQTVTSFREIGA
-117 SGAPAPIEAILL
+117 SGATAPIEAILL

-144 EGIDKFLRQNGGHLA
+144 QGIDKFLRQNGGHLA

-176 PSQDGNSLGE
+176 PSQDGNSLAE
-186 DLKKMQTPMRVL
+186 DLKKIQTPMRVL

-212 RSLRAVQ
+212 RSLRALQ

-225 APRPGRKLLIWVGPG
+225 AARPGRKLLIWVGPG

-257 RYFDSIVDMTTALR
+257 RYFDSIVDTTTALR

-344 GQTYYEISFDAVED
+344 GRTYYEISFDAVED

-369 KLNRTGTLARTNSA
+369 KLNRTGTVARTNSA

-389 EDTAGAPPSTSAL
+389 EETAGAPPSTSAS

-421 VEDVTVLDKKG
+421 VEDVTVLDKQG

-467 AVAPAVASADGTVVA
+467 AVAPTVASADGTVVA

-514 EQFLKQLPEH
+514 EQFLKQLPEN

-560 VDSSTPANIVE
+560 VDSSTPGSIVE

-582 AGTVV
+582 AGTAV
-587 PHQANTDVDRQANRG
+587 PHQANSDVDRQANRG

-613 QWLAPYPGRKKVYWL
+613 QWLTPYPGRKNVYWL

-643 YSLNRP
+643 YSLNNP

-664 QKTDKELEMA
+664 QKTDKELQMA
-674 RVAIYPLDSRGVAAP
+674 RVAIYPVNSRGVAAP
-689 DTAGVTSADT
+689 DIAGVTSADT

-827 KSGESATVEYGVE
+827 RSGESATVEYGVE
-840 PRTVNFQEDAS
+840 PKTVNFEEDAS
-851 GQFLTDIDFAILEYD
+851 GQFLIDIDFAILEYD
-866 AKGKVLEKSAIRL
+866 AKGKVLDKSAIRL
-879 SGKMTPEQRAHLSS
+879 SGKMTSEQRAHLSS

-901 ITLRAGATNLVLGV
+901 ITLKVGARNLVLGV